1 MRDKRPNL
9 KKKLTKLCIIIYNYC
24 NKHFFRRYKVMAK
37 KKIPGLGLLKEFKDF
52 ITRGNVVDLAVGM
65 IIGAAFTAIVTA
77 LVTNIFQPLINS
89 IPIGDGVNGLITML
103 VGKNADGVVVY
114 NYGWVAGVQEI
125 DLTQSVYINWGAFIM
140 AIINFLLVAA
150 VLFGIIKVINT
161 LKKTGEDAKK
171 LGKYKVL
178 TKDEVKA
185 LKKDGKSKAE
195 IKAIDDAKAEEAA
208 NAPAEPAAPTTED
221 LLKEIIELLKDKKA
235 E

>member
-1 MRDKRPNL
+1 MS
-9 KKKLTKLCIIIYNYC
+9 
-24 NKHFFRRYKVMAK
+24 K

-89 IPIGDGVNGLITML
+89 IPIGDGVSGLITML

-125 DLTQSVYINWGAFIM
+125 DLTQSIYINWGAFIM

-150 VLFGIIKVINT
+150 VLFGIIKVINM
-161 LKKTGEDAKK
+161 LKKTSEGAKNF
-171 LGKYKVL
+171 GKYNVL

-208 NAPAEPAAPTTED
+208 NAPAEPAAPTTDD

>member
-1 MRDKRPNL
+1 
-9 KKKLTKLCIIIYNYC
+9 
-24 NKHFFRRYKVMAK
+24 MAK

-89 IPIGDGVNGLITML
+89 IPIGDGVSGLITML

-114 NYGWVAGVQEI
+114 NYGWIAEVQEI
-125 DLTQSVYINWGAFIM
+125 DLTQSIYINWGAFIM

-150 VLFGIIKVINT
+150 VLFGIVKAINT
-161 LKKTGEDAKK
+161 LKKTSEGAKNY
-171 LGKYKVL
+171 GKYQAL
-178 TKDEVKA
+178 TKEEVKA

-195 IKAIDDAKAEEAA
+195 IKAIDEAKAAEAEEIEFEE
-208 NAPAEPAAPTTED
+208 EPAAPTTDD

>member
-1 MRDKRPNL
+1 
-9 KKKLTKLCIIIYNYC
+9 
-24 NKHFFRRYKVMAK
+24 MAK

-195 IKAIDDAKAEEAA
+195 IKAIDDAKAEEVA

>member
-1 MRDKRPNL
+1 
-9 KKKLTKLCIIIYNYC
+9 
-24 NKHFFRRYKVMAK
+24 MAK

-89 IPIGDGVNGLITML
+89 IPIGDGVSGLITML
-103 VGKNADGVVVY
+103 VGKNAEGVVVY

-125 DLTQSVYINWGAFIM
+125 DLTQSIYINWGAFIM

-150 VLFGIIKVINT
+150 VLFGIIKIINT
-161 LKKTGEDAKK
+161 LKKTSEGAKNI
-171 LGKYKVL
+171 GKYKVL

>member
-1 MRDKRPNL
+1 
-9 KKKLTKLCIIIYNYC
+9 
-24 NKHFFRRYKVMAK
+24 MAK

-89 IPIGDGVNGLITML
+89 IPIGDGVSGLITML

-114 NYGWVAGVQEI
+114 NYGWVAEVQEI
-125 DLTQSVYINWGAFIM
+125 DLTQSIYINWGAFIM

-221 LLKEIIELLKDKKA
+221 LLKEIIVKLNILIMKIIMIIDNA
-235 E
+235 GFI

>member
-1 MRDKRPNL
+1 
-9 KKKLTKLCIIIYNYC
+9 
-24 NKHFFRRYKVMAK
+24 MAK

-89 IPIGDGVNGLITML
+89 IPIGDGVSGLITML

-114 NYGWVAGVQEI
+114 NYGWIAEVQEI

-171 LGKYKVL
+171 FGKYKVL

>member
-1 MRDKRPNL
+1 MS
-9 KKKLTKLCIIIYNYC
+9 
-24 NKHFFRRYKVMAK
+24 K

-161 LKKTGEDAKK
+161 LKKTSEDAKK

>member
-1 MRDKRPNL
+1 
-9 KKKLTKLCIIIYNYC
+9 
-24 NKHFFRRYKVMAK
+24 MAK

-89 IPIGDGVNGLITML
+89 IPIGDGVSGLITML
-103 VGKNADGVVVY
+103 VGKNAEGVVVY
-114 NYGWVAGVQEI
+114 NYGWVAEVQEI
-125 DLTQSVYINWGAFIM
+125 DLTQSIYINWGAFIM

-171 LGKYKVL
+171 FGKYKVL